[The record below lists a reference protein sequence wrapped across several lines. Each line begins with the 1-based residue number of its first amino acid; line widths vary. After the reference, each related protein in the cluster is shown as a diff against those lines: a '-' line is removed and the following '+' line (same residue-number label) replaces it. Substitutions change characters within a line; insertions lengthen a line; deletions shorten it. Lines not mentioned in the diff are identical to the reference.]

1 MAWKV
6 LKISLLVVAGLYILL
21 LIAAYAFQDKLI
33 FFPQPLNRNYR
44 YQLTDSDKEVFIST
58 SDGNMVNGIL
68 FHRPGNKNVVLYF
81 HGNGGSLDS
90 WQMTGENILPLN
102 CDLLI
107 IDYRGYGKSTG
118 SFSEKGFYDDAH
130 SAYRFLINSGYTP
143 DQIIAYGRSL
153 GTGVAAELATTEKV
167 KALILE
173 SPYTSFPAIA
183 AEKMPYLLPGLLMR
197 YRLNTLKRAG
207 QIKIP
212 VLILH
217 GTDDELIPCAHSR
230 KIYDA
235 LPAPK
240 KLILIK
246 GGGHN
251 NLNQFAEHNEEIKN
265 FFSSLK

>member
-1 MAWKV
+1 MGLKV

-21 LIAAYAFQDKLI
+21 LVVAYAFQDKLI
-33 FFPQPLNRNYR
+33 FFPQPLDKNYR
-44 YQLTDSDKEVFIST
+44 YQLTGNDKEVFIPT

-68 FHRPGNKNVVLYF
+68 FHRPENKSVVLYF

-90 WQMTGENILPLN
+90 WQMTSEDILSLN

-143 DQIIAYGRSL
+143 EQIIVYGRSL
-153 GTGVAAELATTEKV
+153 GTGVATELATTEKV

-212 VLILH
+212 VLLLH
-217 GTDDELIPCAHSR
+217 GTDDELIPCSHSQ
-230 KIYDA
+230 KIYEA
-235 LPAPK
+235 ISSSK
-240 KLILIK
+240 KLILVR

-251 NLNQFAEHNEEIKN
+251 NLSQFTEYNDGLRN
-265 FFSSLK
+265 FISSL